1 MAAASPRL
9 SARRPPAGF
18 HPCPSP
24 AMPIPRSAPLA
35 LLALV
40 LAAGCSGGVGI
51 RPGAPIPSTVP
62 GVDDPTPPLPDEA
75 LRMGRRQGGIQ
86 GVYRLMEVN
95 DASLPAVVDTRGDC
109 VVRAVHGTLSLQ
121 EGGFSF
127 SGSTLETCG
136 GTARPAV
143 VHRAEG
149 RYDREG
155 GAVRFTAGAGT
166 TFGEA
171 RGQVLDER
179 TLLVTQ
185 VSAGGRTRTVN
196 LEFSME
202 DRPR

>member
-1 MAAASPRL
+1 
-9 SARRPPAGF
+9 
-18 HPCPSP
+18 
-24 AMPIPRSAPLA
+24 MPIPRSAPLA

-40 LAAGCSGGVGI
+40 LAAGCSGGVRV

-75 LRMGRRQGGIQ
+75 LRMGRRQGGVQ
-86 GVYRLMEVN
+86 GVYRMVDVN
-95 DASLPAVVDTRGDC
+95 DSSLPATVDTRGGC
-109 VVRAVHGTLSLQ
+109 VTRAVQGTLSLQ

-127 SGSTLETCG
+127 SGSTQETCG

-166 TFGEA
+166 VFGEA
-171 RGQVLDER
+171 TGQVLDER
-179 TLLVTQ
+179 TLLVTR